1 MDKIKQAGSN
11 IGDNFKNIANT
22 TNEGL
27 ENNSKKVTSGFKNN
41 VMKFAPFGSE
51 NFLKGSSDFL
61 NSNTLIG
68 KATFLLFAI
77 LVFIGL
83 FGLLSRLIY
92 FIMSPSETPYI
103 LWGMKSASTPMV
115 ISQSYADKKSI
126 PLFRSKNEF
135 DGIEF
140 TYAFWIFVESNKG
153 NSNDTE
159 YKHVLHKGS
168 INTQDSDVKLKG
180 MYAYNNS
187 PGVYLYT
194 GKDDITD
201 TALGGEN
208 SNPSHMYKIMS
219 MLIRVNVY
227 QNSNSVDAPY
237 KYYEDIRV
245 EGIPIKKWCHVV
257 IRSTSQK
264 IVDVYINGK
273 VVKRHRLTNVIRQN
287 YDNLYVNLNG
297 GFDGFMSNIKYWNH
311 AIGTFEIDNIIK
323 RGPNLKMANKS
334 AVNESKP
341 NYLSNKWFFNEG
353 NY

>member
-1 MDKIKQAGSN
+1 MDKIKQASSN
-11 IGDNFKNIANT
+11 IGNNFKDIANT
-22 TNEGL
+22 ANQGL
-27 ENNSKKVTSGFKNN
+27 ENNSKKLTSGFKNN
-41 VMKFAPFGSE
+41 IMKIAPFGTE
-51 NFLKGSSDFL
+51 KFLKGSSEFL

-83 FGLLSRLIY
+83 FGLLSRLLY
-92 FIMSPSETPYI
+92 FLMSPSETPYI
-103 LWGMKSASTPMV
+103 LWGMKSGSTPMV
-115 ISQSYADKKSI
+115 ISQSYANKKSI

-153 NSNDTE
+153 NSNDSE
-159 YKHVLHKGS
+159 YKHIFHKGS
-168 INTQDSDVKLKG
+168 INTQDPDLKLKG

-194 GKDDITD
+194 GKDDITE
-201 TALGGEN
+201 TALKPI
-208 SNPSHMYKIMS
+208 SNPSDMYKIMS
-219 MLIRVNVY
+219 MLIRVNLY
-227 QNSNSVDAPY
+227 QNSKSVDAPY
-237 KYYEDIRV
+237 KYYEDIKI

-264 IVDVYINGK
+264 ILDVYMNGK
-273 VVKRHRLTNVIRQN
+273 IVKRQRLTNVIKQN

-311 AIGTFEIDNIIK
+311 AIGTFEIDNIVK

-334 AVNESKP
+334 PLHKSKP
-341 NYLSNKWFFNEG
+341 SYLSNKWYFNEG